1 MKINVLEPR
10 VYNRISAGE
19 VVERPASIVKELV
32 ENSIDAGAKNI
43 RIEIEEGGIKNI
55 TVSDDGCGIERDD
68 IVIAFLPHSTSKI
81 KDVDDLDNIQS
92 LGFRG
97 EALASISSVCQVKLS
112 TKTADSQIGYSTKV
126 NGGNFDKVTEIART
140 NGTTISCS
148 NLFFNTPAR
157 AKFLRKPKTE
167 EAEIT
172 HLIEKFML
180 SNSHIA
186 FSYYVD
192 GKLIYN
198 TTSCNMQY
206 IIYTIYCKEVYDNI
220 IELNYEDSGYRISG
234 YITKP
239 KISKSNRTYQT
250 LFVNGRCVENF
261 LISNAVQSVFES
273 FLMKG
278 RFPVYVISISLP
290 ADCVDVNVHPSK
302 KEVKFENP
310 NRMFSMVRKAVE
322 NALLSVNQ
330 IASFMFNEDEYIA
343 AKNNNLDKVL
353 NNNTQPLN
361 DNDKTQL
368 LNNNDRLAD
377 KNNQIKAMTRENVAN
392 KINLAQQGHSYSVD
406 LFDRDKKA
414 VDPKEF
420 EIIVEKEENIKN
432 KDIIDENNKTNS
444 ELDALSN
451 MSIKDKYV
459 TTTNNSSTFFFDQSG
474 EKYTGQLRTAEQNFL
489 KASVKDEMKILGT
502 LFKTYMVIE
511 LDDSVYF
518 IDQHAAHERLLFDRL
533 VKLVDEGNVA
543 KQELLASHTFTL
555 GAKESQH
562 LDMAL
567 DDLQKIGFNIEKT
580 DYTYKITSVPYVLSY
595 IELDKFVD
603 ELIKDSISWDKKP
616 SDFIHNKLCQSACK
630 HAIKA
635 GDNLSK
641 EECAYLIEQVR
652 KGVMLC
658 PHGRP
663 ITLVITKYEFEKM
676 FKRVV

>member
-198 TTSCNMQY
+198 TTSCNMQD
-206 IIYTIYCKEVYDNI
+206 IIYTIYGKEVYDNI